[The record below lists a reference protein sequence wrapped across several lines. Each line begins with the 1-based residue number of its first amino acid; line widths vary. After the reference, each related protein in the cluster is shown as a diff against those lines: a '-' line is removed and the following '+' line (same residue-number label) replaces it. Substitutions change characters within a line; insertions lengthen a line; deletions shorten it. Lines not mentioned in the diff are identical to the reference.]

1 MTEKKTE
8 LRRNIKSV
16 RWMIF
21 WVVLAQ
27 FAAEVVVEAVFSFI
41 ENPPHRYVRV
51 AIVELFAIGVPI
63 MLYARS
69 ARGTFEKDVKEEFG
83 MNGCRISLLLLAA
96 ALGVCSQFV
105 MILLNLP
112 FNAIFETPVDT
123 SVEAVADSDSLALGI
138 FAVVLIPAVL
148 EEFWMRGIIF
158 SAYNKGNTVAAIF
171 FTSLMFAFLH
181 MSLNDLPGFVFM
193 GIVASV
199 VMIKC
204 NSLYA
209 AMVYHGL
216 SNLTALLLGTVILP
230 SVGDNVWLVFVLA
243 VLGFFV
249 LFAFLL
255 IQKGKVKINKV
266 FKPGKLVVNSIF
278 SLPVI
283 LSFAVALVKYF
294 LSGGN

>member
-8 LRRNIKSV
+8 LRKHIKRV

-27 FAAEVVVEAVFSFI
+27 FAAEVVVEAIFSFM
-41 ENPPHRYVRV
+41 ENPPHEYVRV
-51 AIVELFAIGVPI
+51 AIVEVFAIGVPI

-83 MNGCRISLLLLAA
+83 MKHCRVSLLLLAA

-112 FNAIFETPVDT
+112 FNAMFEQSADT
-123 SVEAVADSDSLALGI
+123 SVPVVADQSVLLLGF

-158 SAYNKGNTVAAIF
+158 SAYNKSNTLAAIF

-181 MSLNDLPGFVFM
+181 MSLNELPGFVFM
-193 GIVASV
+193 GIVASF

-209 AMVYHGL
+209 AMMYHGF

-230 SVGDNVWLVFVLA
+230 GVEGNVWLVFVLA
-243 VLGFFV
+243 VVGFLL
-249 LFAFLL
+249 LFALLL

-266 FKPGKLVVNSIF
+266 FKSGKLVVNSIF
-278 SLPVI
+278 SLPVL